1 MERSYRDATAGSV
14 ASSSAVPGNAAP
26 GHASPNHA
34 AAKSATELLKV
45 SAKRQG
51 RTIVLE
57 TAEGPRTFAWQNL
70 SPGEYL
76 LRIDGHQK
84 RCVVAQ
90 DGEDRWVWVD
100 GHVHHLVHETGSHHG
115 EHHPSSNSLVS
126 PMPGLVLKVFV
137 AAGDVVTR
145 NQVLAVLEAMKMQYE
160 IAAPRDG
167 TIAAVAV
174 SEGQQVKGDV
184 TLVTLQEEAE

>member
-1 MERSYRDATAGSV
+1 
-14 ASSSAVPGNAAP
+14 
-26 GHASPNHA
+26 
-34 AAKSATELLKV
+34 
-45 SAKRQG
+45 
-51 RTIVLE
+51 
-57 TAEGPRTFAWQNL
+57 
-70 SPGEYL
+70 
-76 LRIDGHQK
+76 
-84 RCVVAQ
+84 
-90 DGEDRWVWVD
+90 
-100 GHVHHLVHETGSHHG
+100 
-115 EHHPSSNSLVS
+115 
-126 PMPGLVLKVFV
+126 VFV